1 MQNLEDVVMLFK
13 ISKKIKIVVGKF
25 NFKDGPNDIFSKN
38 IVLLLNEIS
47 KEILNS
53 KKCKKF
59 PDLVAFGFWCRKKNI
74 NKIFNNYN
82 FFKNRMGRGTVLH
95 ITPSNVPTNFAY
107 SLVFGLLSGNNNIIR
122 LPSKNF
128 TQIKILCA
136 ILKKLST
143 KKIHKKSFQRFL
155 LIKYQNSDLISSEL
169 SKNVEARVIWG
180 GDSTVNKFKT
190 FKTKPRCIDLAFA
203 NRYSISLIDSNK
215 LAKLNSKNL
224 PNLVKKF
231 YNDTYTMD
239 QFGCSSPNSV
249 FWLGKNN
256 FAKKNFWFE
265 LRKIV
270 NQEYNFNLS
279 AANKKIS
286 NLMNFALKKNNKF
299 KTNIKNFNLTTL
311 MSKELSFDNFENINF
326 GTFLEIDLDNINHL
340 KKYTSEKL
348 QTITYYGIEFKII
361 KKFLINNK
369 IKGIDRIV
377 PIGRAFDLT
386 PEWDGVD
393 IISTLSRTI
402 GI

>member
-1 MQNLEDVVMLFK
+1 MLFK
-13 ISKKIKIVVGKF
+13 ISKKIQVVVGKF
-25 NFKDGPNDIFSKN
+25 NFKDGPNDIFSKD
-38 IVLLLNEIS
+38 IILLLNEIS

-53 KKCKKF
+53 KKCKDF
-59 PDLVAFGFWCRKKNI
+59 PDLITFGFWCRKNNI

-128 TQIKILCA
+128 IQVKILCE

-143 KKIHKKSFQRFL
+143 KKIYKKSFRRLL

-224 PNLVKKF
+224 SNLVKKF

-256 FAKKNFWFE
+256 FAKKKFWFE

-270 NQEYNFNLS
+270 NTEYNLDLS
-279 AANKKIS
+279 GTNKKIS
-286 NLMNFALKKNNKF
+286 NLMNFTLNKNKKF
-299 KTNIKNFNLTTL
+299 KTDIKNFNLTTL
-311 MSKELSFDNFENINF
+311 KSKELSFDNFENINF
-326 GTFLEIDLDNINHL
+326 GTFLEIDLDNINLL

-348 QTITYYGIEFKII
+348 QTITYYGTEFKII
-361 KKFLINNK
+361 KKFLVNNK

>member
-1 MQNLEDVVMLFK
+1 MLFK
-13 ISKKIKIVVGKF
+13 FSKKIQVVVGKF
-25 NFKDGPNDIFSKN
+25 NFKDGPNDIFSKD
-38 IVLLLNEIS
+38 IILLLNEIS

-53 KKCKKF
+53 KKCKDF
-59 PDLVAFGFWCRKKNI
+59 PDLITFGFWCRKNNI

-128 TQIKILCA
+128 IQVKILCE

-143 KKIHKKSFQRFL
+143 KKIYKKSFRRLL

-224 PNLVKKF
+224 SNLVKKF

-256 FAKKNFWFE
+256 IAKKNFWYE

-270 NQEYNFNLS
+270 NTEYNLDLS
-279 AANKKIS
+279 GTNKKIS
-286 NLMNFALKKNNKF
+286 NLMNFTLNKNKKF
-299 KTNIKNFNLTTL
+299 KTDIKNFNLTKL
-311 MSKELSFDNFENINF
+311 KSKELSFDNFENINF
-326 GTFLEIDLDNINHL
+326 GTFLEIDLDNINLL

-348 QTITYYGIEFKII
+348 QTITYYGTEFKII
-361 KKFLINNK
+361 KKFLVNNK

-402 GI
+402 GA